1 MSDILTD
8 KLIARINDLEAR
20 LSKLEAND
28 RKLGDIQLTLGD
40 TAGSNKL
47 TLRDSTPT
55 EVFSVNSDGNIV
67 TAGTLS
73 VTGTIASTGA
83 ISSVGAVSGTLGTFT
98 SGVALPKSSGTALY
112 AQDVSGTGSSITIG
126 VGSTA
131 TPLGAGVALRGIL
144 SVWSNGDGVGAL
156 YFADSGGCSI
166 ISDRAGIFAAADTAS
181 KICAY
186 VTGSALTIKNN
197 RAGSVTV
204 SVVCW
209 RVA

>member
-1 MSDILTD
+1 MSDQLTD
-8 KLIARINDLEAR
+8 KLINRINQLEER
-20 LSKLEAND
+20 LAELEVKD

-55 EVFSVNSDGNIV
+55 EVFSVNSDGNM
-67 TAGTLS
+67 S
-73 VTGTIASTGA
+73 VAGTIASTGA

>member
-1 MSDILTD
+1 MSDQLTD
-8 KLIARINDLEAR
+8 KLINRINQLEER
-20 LSKLEAND
+20 LAELEVKD

-67 TAGTLS
+67 TAGTL
-73 VTGTIASTGA
+73 
-83 ISSVGAVSGTLGTFT
+83 SVGAVSGTLGTFT